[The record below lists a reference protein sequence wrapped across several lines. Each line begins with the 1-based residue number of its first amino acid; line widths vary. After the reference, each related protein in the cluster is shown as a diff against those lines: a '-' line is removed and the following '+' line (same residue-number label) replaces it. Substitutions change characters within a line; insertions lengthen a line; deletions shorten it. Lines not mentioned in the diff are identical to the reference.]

1 MEKLEKKIDLIARAL
16 LSRNA
21 SDRSEA
27 LSQLQELMSRR
38 AETPTDPD
46 NLIRAIL
53 LELGMPDHI
62 KGHAYTVCALTAL
75 IEDPTLID
83 AVTGKLYP
91 LVASIHGV
99 TPVRV
104 ERAIRHAIEVCL
116 TRVEL
121 DTMSAYFGSTISA
134 LRGKPTNSEFLARIA
149 NVARQRLR
157 AA

>member
-46 NLIRAIL
+46 SLIRAIL

-116 TRVEL
+116 TRIEL
-121 DTMSAYFGSTISA
+121 DTMSTYFGSTISA